1 MYPGALPLSFPRC
14 GGGQI
19 FGERCPARLVY
30 LMNARPVRELV
41 SKKGGGGVA
50 PKTTAKVVLRTAFA
64 CVYRCTCTHI
74 ILVFILEFYK
84 GFILKFE
91 RKSGQFLHHIPL
103 LWLRIHVL

>member
-1 MYPGALPLSFPRC
+1 MSL
-14 GGGQI
+14 
-19 FGERCPARLVY
+19 
-30 LMNARPVRELV
+30 
-41 SKKGGGGVA
+41 K
-50 PKTTAKVVLRTAFA
+50 KVVEVWHLKQQQRLSLGLHLHAYTDAPA
-64 CVYRCTCTHI
+64 HI